1 MRAIVFSL
9 LLANV
14 FYMAWH
20 HWIRLPEVPVPQAA
34 SARLPSLTV
43 AAERPS
49 QSLPPPAEPEA
60 PPRRCHSLGPFP
72 DPAAARV
79 LADRL
84 SSSGVETVLRN
95 RDTEVSGGW
104 WVYLGPERSRQAA
117 QALTPRLAAGGLDE
131 YYIVPSGDMRNAISL
146 GVFRE
151 RGRAEYQAA
160 EARRLGFE
168 PSVRERLVT
177 ETAFWLDFEAEAVPL
192 DPGDLEDGG
201 GRTLRVEDRPCPPP
215 GPQPD
220 DEENQWARF
229 R

>member
-1 MRAIVFSL
+1 MRAIVLCL

-20 HWIRLPEVPVPQAA
+20 HWIRLPDVPVPQAA

-43 AAERPS
+43 AAERAA
-49 QSLPPPAEPEA
+49 QPPPPLAEPEA
-60 PPRRCHSLGPFP
+60 PPRRCYSLGPFP

-79 LADRL
+79 LADQL
-84 SSSGVETVLRN
+84 SSSGIETVLRN
-95 RDTEVSGGW
+95 RDFEVSGGW
-104 WVYLGPERSRQAA
+104 WVYLGPERTREAA
-117 QALTPRLAAGGLDE
+117 RETTDRLAAAGLNE

-160 EARRLGFE
+160 EARRLGFD
-168 PSVRERLVT
+168 PSLIERTVT
-177 ETAFWLDFEAEAVPL
+177 ESAFWLDFEAPAAPL
-192 DPGDLEDGG
+192 EPRDLETGE
-201 GRTLRVEDRPCPPP
+201 GRTLRLDERACPPP
-215 GPQPD
+215 GQQPD
-220 DEENQWARF
+220 DEEDQWARF

>member
-1 MRAIVFSL
+1 MRAIVLCL

-20 HWIRLPEVPVPQAA
+20 HWIRLPEVPVPLADPG
-34 SARLPSLTV
+34 RLPSLTV
-43 AAERPS
+43 AAERPP
-49 QSLPPPAEPEA
+49 QPAPGPARPEA
-60 PPRRCHSLGPFP
+60 PPRRCHSVGPFP
-72 DPAAARV
+72 NPAAARV
-79 LADRL
+79 LADQL
-84 SSSGVETVLRN
+84 SSSGVQAVLRN

-104 WVYLGPERSRQAA
+104 WVYLGPEGSRQAA
-117 QALTPRLAAGGLDE
+117 RDVTARLSAAGLEE

-168 PSVRERLVT
+168 PTLRERMVT
-177 ETAFWLDFEAEAVPL
+177 ESAFWLDFEAETVPL
-192 DPGDLEDGG
+192 GPGELQTEAGG
-201 GRTLRVEDRPCPPP
+201 TLRVLDRPCPPP
-215 GPQPD
+215 GRQPE